1 MSLDIRL
8 ILYKE
13 QILNGIHRPE
23 GENRHYI
30 RRMKEKLTDELKEIF
45 VQGKNWMKL
54 EVEYAKLTLAEKMT
68 MLFSAMIIGA
78 VCLLMGM
85 VVLILLAFALVELFR
100 LMMSPA
106 LAYLSSAGVI
116 VVLIVLFYLF
126 RKPLLLNPIARFI
139 TRLFISK

>member
-1 MSLDIRL
+1 
-8 ILYKE
+8 
-13 QILNGIHRPE
+13 
-23 GENRHYI
+23 
-30 RRMKEKLTDELKEIF
+30 
-45 VQGKNWMKL
+45 MKL
-54 EVEYAKLTLAEKMT
+54 EVEYAKLTLAEKIT
-68 MLFSAMIIGA
+68 LLFSAMIIGA

-139 TRLFISK
+139 TRLFISNQ

>member
-1 MSLDIRL
+1 
-8 ILYKE
+8 
-13 QILNGIHRPE
+13 
-23 GENRHYI
+23 
-30 RRMKEKLTDELKEIF
+30 MKEKLTDELKEIF

>member
-1 MSLDIRL
+1 
-8 ILYKE
+8 
-13 QILNGIHRPE
+13 
-23 GENRHYI
+23 
-30 RRMKEKLTDELKEIF
+30 MKEKLTDELKEIF

-139 TRLFISK
+139 SRLFISK

>member
-1 MSLDIRL
+1 
-8 ILYKE
+8 
-13 QILNGIHRPE
+13 
-23 GENRHYI
+23 
-30 RRMKEKLTDELKEIF
+30 
-45 VQGKNWMKL
+45 MKL

-139 TRLFISK
+139 TRLFISR

>member
-1 MSLDIRL
+1 
-8 ILYKE
+8 
-13 QILNGIHRPE
+13 
-23 GENRHYI
+23 
-30 RRMKEKLTDELKEIF
+30 MKEKLTDELKEIF

-54 EVEYAKLTLAEKMT
+54 EVEYAKLILAEKMT

>member
-1 MSLDIRL
+1 
-8 ILYKE
+8 
-13 QILNGIHRPE
+13 
-23 GENRHYI
+23 
-30 RRMKEKLTDELKEIF
+30 
-45 VQGKNWMKL
+45 MKL

-139 TRLFISK
+139 TRLFISKQ

>member
-1 MSLDIRL
+1 
-8 ILYKE
+8 
-13 QILNGIHRPE
+13 
-23 GENRHYI
+23 
-30 RRMKEKLTDELKEIF
+30 
-45 VQGKNWMKL
+45 MKL

-139 TRLFISK
+139 SRLFISK

>member
-1 MSLDIRL
+1 
-8 ILYKE
+8 
-13 QILNGIHRPE
+13 
-23 GENRHYI
+23 
-30 RRMKEKLTDELKEIF
+30 
-45 VQGKNWMKL
+45 MKL

-68 MLFSAMIIGA
+68 LLFSAMIIGA

-139 TRLFISK
+139 TRLFISKQ

>member
-1 MSLDIRL
+1 
-8 ILYKE
+8 
-13 QILNGIHRPE
+13 
-23 GENRHYI
+23 
-30 RRMKEKLTDELKEIF
+30 MKEKLTDELKEIF

-139 TRLFISK
+139 TRLFISR

>member
-1 MSLDIRL
+1 
-8 ILYKE
+8 
-13 QILNGIHRPE
+13 
-23 GENRHYI
+23 
-30 RRMKEKLTDELKEIF
+30 MKEKLTDELKDIF

>member
-1 MSLDIRL
+1 
-8 ILYKE
+8 
-13 QILNGIHRPE
+13 
-23 GENRHYI
+23 
-30 RRMKEKLTDELKEIF
+30 
-45 VQGKNWMKL
+45 MKL

>member
-1 MSLDIRL
+1 
-8 ILYKE
+8 
-13 QILNGIHRPE
+13 
-23 GENRHYI
+23 
-30 RRMKEKLTDELKEIF
+30 
-45 VQGKNWMKL
+45 MKL

-78 VCLLMGM
+78 ICLLMGM

-139 TRLFISK
+139 TRLFISKQ

>member
-1 MSLDIRL
+1 
-8 ILYKE
+8 
-13 QILNGIHRPE
+13 
-23 GENRHYI
+23 
-30 RRMKEKLTDELKEIF
+30 MKEKLTDELKEIF

-68 MLFSAMIIGA
+68 LLFSAMIIGA

-139 TRLFISK
+139 TRLFISKQ